1 MENISLVD
9 IQKIQYDDWNNF
21 IEALFLLSDYFIIE
35 DINDYKKKIEG
46 IEKFASQLKCSAEA
60 HRDLSYLKTAHGPL
74 MYACNKDTIKFFKK
88 FTSFTELNDRYS
100 DLTFLKNG
108 NIVFQSISHED
119 NYMLFLSLVPQKE
132 QMLFSKYFI

>member
-46 IEKFASQLKCSAEA
+46 MENLQV
-60 HRDLSYLKTAHGPL
+60 
-74 MYACNKDTIKFFKK
+74 N
-88 FTSFTELNDRYS
+88 
-100 DLTFLKNG
+100 
-108 NIVFQSISHED
+108 
-119 NYMLFLSLVPQKE
+119 
-132 QMLFSKYFI
+132 